1 MKILNNDVIIQI
13 TTFCELKE
21 IHNILSTNKQNYNVI
36 KQHLQK
42 NINKKKQ
49 YVLKYFPNI
58 IIDIMNKISTL
69 IFAPIL
75 KYQEKFEGSTG
86 YIDQINVTDTPYP
99 IMIGVTKYTRPFI
112 TFKLKTEKETFVET
126 LFQRFIND
134 KCAWTFGSYYQSIL
148 SNYNGYTTNK
158 YNNELQIN
166 DYLLKKNIKYLLEN
180 RGHIDKIVFKVRS
193 YSGEIE
199 KKKLQLC
206 Y

>member
-1 MKILNNDVIIQI
+1 MKVPSFFNNKIVQYV
-13 TTFCELKE
+13 FLALAVM
-21 IHNILSTNKQNYNVI
+21 NILGY
-36 KQHLQK
+36 L
-42 NINKKKQ
+42 
-49 YVLKYFPNI
+49 
-58 IIDIMNKISTL
+58 
-69 IFAPIL
+69 
-75 KYQEKFEGSTG
+75 STG
-86 YIDQINVTDTPYP
+86 AYECLLVFAVGYALTDNYCRNRSCS
-99 IMIGVTKYTRPFI
+99 ILGALFAANFVWGCGRV
-112 TFKLKTEKETFVET
+112 KETFVET

-180 RGHIDKIVFKVRS
+180 KGYIDKIVFKVRS
-193 YSGEIE
+193 YSREIE

>member
-1 MKILNNDVIIQI
+1 MRKL
-13 TTFCELKE
+13 
-21 IHNILSTNKQNYNVI
+21 
-36 KQHLQK
+36 
-42 NINKKKQ
+42 
-49 YVLKYFPNI
+49 
-58 IIDIMNKISTL
+58 
-69 IFAPIL
+69 
-75 KYQEKFEGSTG
+75 
-86 YIDQINVTDTPYP
+86 
-99 IMIGVTKYTRPFI
+99 GVTKYTRPFI

-158 YNNELQIN
+158 YNNNLQIN